1 MLPGG
6 VFSTKYETDVAI
18 LRTKTQWFLLALGIM
33 FLFVIPLFAPD
44 YWLSQLTYLAIVIVA
59 VLGLHVLTGLC
70 GQISIGHA
78 AFMAVGAYAIA
89 ILTTRYEPFGA
100 DGDWIWAWLCLPISA
115 LAAGLVGLIF
125 GLPCFKLKGF
135 YLAISTLAAWYII
148 IWCLK
153 YDGFSSVTGG
163 FIGLPLDPLHIGG
176 TIEGGQAKG
185 ALIDFSSRG
194 SLYCLAVAVMI
205 VAAFIA
211 KNIQR
216 TAAGRAFVAIRDNEL
231 AAEVNGINIFRYKM
245 LAFFIGCLFAGV
257 AGWLWAHSQL
267 RVNPNQFSLLDSIWY
282 VGMLIIGGWGS
293 TSGVFF
299 GAAFLKLLEIG
310 MTDYITP
317 WLGDM
322 LPSIKLQVHVATDI
336 VRGMVIVLFMML
348 APRGIYY
355 LGERLKIYYRLHPYA
370 YWAR

>member
-6 VFSTKYETDVAI
+6 VFNTKYESDVAI
-18 LRTKTQWFLLALGIM
+18 LRTKTQWFLLALGIVLL
-33 FLFVIPLFAPD
+33 FLIPLFAPD
-44 YWLSQLTYLAIVIVA
+44 YWLSQLTYIAIVIVA

-70 GQISIGHA
+70 GQISIGHS
-78 AFMAVGAYAIA
+78 AFMAVGAYAVA
-89 ILTTRYEPFGA
+89 ILTTRYGLSP
-100 DGDWIWAWLCLPISA
+100 WACLPISA

-135 YLAISTLAAWYII
+135 YLAISTLAGWYII

-163 FIGLPLDPLHIGG
+163 FIGLPLDPLTLGG
-176 TIEGGQAKG
+176 
-185 ALIDFSSRG
+185 LDLSSR
-194 SLYCLAVAVMI
+194 SALYCLAVAVMI

-231 AAEVNGINIFRYKM
+231 AAEVSGISIFRYKM

-322 LPSIKLQVHVATDI
+322 LTSIKLQVHVATDV
-336 VRGMVIVLFMML
+336 VRGLMIVLFMML
-348 APRGIYY
+348 VPRGIYY
-355 LGERLKIYYRLHPYA
+355 LLERLKIYYRLHPYA